1 MPSAGQSAFLRGTV
15 RNHPVI
21 VATSAATVGVLL
33 GAFVAFQLL
42 ATPQPGADGA
52 PAQAA
57 VQTKA
62 VPKPVAET
70 TGSAA
75 AGDSVASA
83 DCDRQT
89 WPYLSDICMEE
100 VRNKNRARRVISTD
114 KLDKPTVTAIE
125 TPPPAPVEASARAT
139 ETKST
144 PPSVAPAIASTA
156 PPATT
161 TPPVTTTTGPATA
174 SFFAPPAANPVGLA
188 PAAVAAPEPLPAT
201 AAPDVQAAPTPVA
214 PAAKHGTK
222 DRQVVAKK
230 TKQNPKAQAKT
241 LAKQDVDDD
250 GEDAVARSDDRASDS
265 RSRRVVERWTERDYD
280 VRDANG
286 DGQRRVTVIRREGGG
301 LLENLF
307 GMGRDRD

>member
-1 MPSAGQSAFLRGTV
+1 MPSVGQSAFLRETV

-52 PAQAA
+52 PAQVA

-70 TGSAA
+70 TGSAP
-75 AGDSVASA
+75 AGDSTASA

-89 WPYLSDICMEE
+89 WPYLSDSCMEE
-100 VRNKNRARRVISTD
+100 VRNKNRVRRVISTD

-125 TPPPAPVEASARAT
+125 SPPSPPVEASAPAAEMT
-139 ETKST
+139 PA
-144 PPSVAPAIASTA
+144 PPSAAPAIASTA
-156 PPATT
+156 PSVTT
-161 TPPVTTTTGPATA
+161 TPGPATA
-174 SFFAPPAANPVGLA
+174 SFFAPPPANPVA
-188 PAAVAAPEPLPAT
+188 PAPVAVATPEPLPAT
-201 AAPDVQAAPTPVA
+201 AAPDAQVASAPVA
-214 PAAKHGTK
+214 SAAKNGTK
-222 DRQVVAKK
+222 DRRAVAKK
-230 TKQNPKAQAKT
+230 AKQNPKAQVKM

-250 GEDAVARSDDRASDS
+250 GEDAVARSDDRASAG

-280 VRDANG
+280 VRDSNG